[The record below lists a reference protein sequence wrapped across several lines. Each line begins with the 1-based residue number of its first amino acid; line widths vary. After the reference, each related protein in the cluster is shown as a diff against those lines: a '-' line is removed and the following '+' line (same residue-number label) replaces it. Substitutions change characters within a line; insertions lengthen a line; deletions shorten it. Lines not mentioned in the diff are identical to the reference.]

1 MFMLRFDMRVPNKTP
16 TQVADMYETALE
28 MARWIDDKAPVV
40 LGTPEHH
47 ASEDG
52 YNPTPLILASAMAAV
67 TKKAK
72 IMAAATLLPLYE
84 PVRLVEEMLVLDHIS
99 RGRVSYVLGIGYR
112 PAEYELFGLDF
123 AQRGK
128 IMDEKLACLR
138 AHLKAASD
146 GTAMP
151 RVTPAPFSPGGP
163 VVMLGGGSKVAARRA
178 GRNGMGFVAQA
189 NEPGLREAYEAACN
203 EAGHAPGVC
212 MIPPDGR
219 PNVVFVHPDPEQAWQ
234 EIGSYILQDAVP
246 YAAWNREAGMN
257 ATSLSH
263 AASIEELKAEKGAYQ
278 IVDVAGAVALIK
290 RWGALPMHPLCGGLP
305 AEIAW
310 TYLRRVIED
319 VMPAVSAAAER

>member
-1 MFMLRFDMRVPNKTP
+1 MFMLRFDMRVPDKNP
-16 TQVADMYETALE
+16 EQIAEIYETALD
-28 MARWIDDKAPVV
+28 MARWIEDKAPVV
-40 LGTPEHH
+40 IGTPEHH

-52 YNPTPLILASAMAAV
+52 YNPAPLILASAMAAT

-84 PVRLVEEMLVLDHIS
+84 PVRLAEEMIVLDQIS

-112 PAEYELFGLDF
+112 PTEYELFGLDF
-123 AQRGK
+123 NQRGN
-128 IMDEKLACLR
+128 IMDEKLALLR
-138 AHLKAASD
+138 ARLKAASD

-178 GRNGMGFVAQA
+178 GRNGMGFVAQNA
-189 NEPGLREAYEAACN
+189 EPGLKEAYEEACR
-203 EAGHAPGVC
+203 EAGHTSGVC

-219 PNVVFVHPDPEQAWQ
+219 PNVVFVHPDPEQAWK
-234 EIGSYILQDAVP
+234 EIGRYILQDAQP

-263 AASIEELKAEKGAYQ
+263 AMTVEDMKAEKGAYQ
-278 IVDVAGAVALIK
+278 IVDIAGAVALIK

-305 AEIAW
+305 PKIAW

-319 VMPAVSAAAER
+319 VMPAVSAAAR